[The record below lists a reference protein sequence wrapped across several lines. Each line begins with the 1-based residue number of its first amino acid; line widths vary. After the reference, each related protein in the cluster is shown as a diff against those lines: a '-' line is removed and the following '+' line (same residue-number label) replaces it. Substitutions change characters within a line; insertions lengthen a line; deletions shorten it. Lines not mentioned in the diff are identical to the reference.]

1 MKYKHLIIEKREYD
15 LLKKL
20 ISEGQYQKDV
30 SYKNSM
36 LKLKEEL
43 LNAKIVKKEELPDDV
58 VRFNSMVT
66 IQTPFLKKTYQ
77 LVSPS
82 HSDLRENKI
91 SVLAPMGL
99 ALFGYSTNDEITW
112 EFPSGENK
120 IKIIDVTQQN

>member
-30 SYKNSM
+30 SYKNSI